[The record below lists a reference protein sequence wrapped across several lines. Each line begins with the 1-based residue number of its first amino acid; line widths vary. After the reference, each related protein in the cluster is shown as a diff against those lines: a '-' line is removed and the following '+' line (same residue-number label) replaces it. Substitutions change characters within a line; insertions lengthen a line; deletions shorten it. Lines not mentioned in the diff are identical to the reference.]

1 MSEFKAFSLLASII
15 DRVALK
21 GYTEP
26 TPIQKECIPVLIKGN
41 DLLGIAQTGTGK
53 TAAFSLPIINKFGRD
68 KISQDKVDIK
78 AKSTRSLI
86 LTPTRELASQIMQNI
101 DDYSEGLGL
110 KTKVV
115 YGGVGRQAQ
124 VDAIALGLDIL
135 VATPGRLLDLIETG
149 DINFEALEIFVLDE
163 ADNML
168 DMGFFNDVQSI
179 IAKLPKKR
187 QTLLFSATMPAEIE
201 ILAEAILTDPTKIQ
215 IAAETVTIDLVNQSV
230 YHLDKSNKVALLLNI
245 LEKPEYEKVL
255 IFCKTKFGADII
267 VKALEKASITAASL
281 HSGKTQAVRE
291 EALQNF
297 KASTLRVL
305 VATDIAARGIDVDNI
320 TLVINYNLP
329 EDPRNYIHRIGRTAR
344 AGKSGMAISFAVE
357 NDTRQLTII
366 ENSIGQVIPVVTQQ
380 PFHKE
385 FSIASLQT
393 KKKKPSTKLNSTKPN
408 RAKPHSAKTNR
419 TTRTKTKRK

>member
-1 MSEFKAFSLLASII
+1 MIKEYRDSMSEFKTFSLLESII
-15 DRVALK
+15 DRVGLK
-21 GYTEP
+21 GYTQP
-26 TPIQKECIPVLIKGN
+26 TPIQKECIPVLMNGN

-53 TAAFSLPIINKFGRD
+53 TAAFSLPIINNFGRN
-68 KISQDKVDIK
+68 KIDIK

-101 DDYSEGLGL
+101 DDYSDGLGL

-135 VATPGRLLDLIETG
+135 VATPGRLLDLIATG
-149 DINFEALEIFVLDE
+149 DINFEALEVFVLDE
-163 ADNML
+163 ADTML

-179 IAKLPKKR
+179 ISSLPKKR

-201 ILAEAILTDPTKIQ
+201 ILAEAILKSPTKVQ
-215 IAAETVTIDLVNQSV
+215 ITAETVTIDLVNQSV
-230 YHLDKSNKVALLLNI
+230 YHLEKSNKIPLLFNI
-245 LEKPEYEKVL
+245 LENADYEKVL
-255 IFCKTKFGADII
+255 IFCKTKYGADII
-267 VKALEKASITAASL
+267 VKALENASITAASL

-297 KASTLRVL
+297 KESTLRVL
-305 VATDIAARGIDVDNI
+305 VATDVAARGIDVDNI

-357 NDTRQLTII
+357 NDVRQLTNI
-366 ENSIGQVIPVVTQQ
+366 ENSIGQAIPVVTEQ

-385 FSIASLQT
+385 FSKAPIQT
-393 KKKKPSTKLNSTKPN
+393 KKKKPVK
-408 RAKPHSAKTNR
+408 KTNR
-419 TTRTKTKRK
+419 SRKKRK

>member
-1 MSEFKAFSLLASII
+1 MSEFKEFSLLESII
-15 DRVALK
+15 DRVTLK
-21 GYTEP
+21 GYKQP
-26 TPIQKECIPVLIKGN
+26 TPIQKECIPALINGN

-53 TAAFSLPIINKFGRD
+53 TAAFSLPIINNFGRN
-68 KISQDKVDIK
+68 KIDIQ

-124 VDAIALGLDIL
+124 VDSIALGLDIL

-149 DINFEALEIFVLDE
+149 EINFKALEIFVLDE
-163 ADNML
+163 ADTML
-168 DMGFFNDVQSI
+168 DMGFFKDVQTI
-179 IAKLPKKR
+179 ISKLPKNR

-201 ILAEAILTDPTKIQ
+201 VLAEAILTDPIKIQ
-215 IAAETVTIDLVNQSV
+215 IAAETVTLDLVNQSV
-230 YHLDKSNKVALLLNI
+230 YHLEKANKVPLLFNI
-245 LEKPEYEKVL
+245 LQKPDFEKVL
-255 IFCKTKFGADII
+255 IFCKTKYGADII

-281 HSGKTQAVRE
+281 HSSKTQAVRE

-297 KASTLRVL
+297 KDSTLRVL
-305 VATDIAARGIDVDNI
+305 VATDVAARGIDVDNI

-357 NDTRQLTII
+357 NDIRQLINI
-366 ENSIGQVIPVVTQQ
+366 ENSIGQVIPVVTEQ

-385 FSIASLQT
+385 FSKVPKEV
-393 KKKKPSTKLNSTKPN
+393 KKKVNKTNKSNRTNSTRK
-408 RAKPHSAKTNR
+408 
-419 TTRTKTKRK
+419 KRK

>member
-1 MSEFKAFSLLASII
+1 MSEFKAFSLLESII
-15 DRVALK
+15 DRVSLK
-21 GYTEP
+21 GYKQP
-26 TPIQKECIPVLIKGN
+26 TPIQENCIPPLINGN

-53 TAAFSLPIINKFGRD
+53 TAAFSLPIINNFARN
-68 KISQDKVDIK
+68 KIDIK

-124 VDAIALGLDIL
+124 VDAIAQGLDIL
-135 VATPGRLLDLIETG
+135 VATPGRLLDLMATG
-149 DINFEALEIFVLDE
+149 DIDFKALEVFVLDE
-163 ADNML
+163 ADTML
-168 DMGFFNDVQSI
+168 DMGFFNDVQNI

-201 ILAEAILTDPTKIQ
+201 ILAEAILTEPRKVE
-215 IAAETVTIDLVNQSV
+215 IAAQTVTADLVNQSV
-230 YHLDKSNKVALLLNI
+230 YHLDKSNKVPLLFDI
-245 LEKPEYEKVL
+245 LQNPDHEKVL
-255 IFCKTKFGADII
+255 IFCKTKYGADII
-267 VKALEKASITAASL
+267 VNELEKASITAASL

-291 EALQNF
+291 QALQNF

-305 VATDIAARGIDVDNI
+305 VATDVAARGIDVDNI

-357 NDTRQLTII
+357 NDMRQLAII
-366 ENSIGQVIPVVTQQ
+366 ENGIGQAIPVVTEQ

-385 FSIASLQT
+385 FSKAPIQD
-393 KKKKPSTKLNSTKPN
+393 KKKKKQVKKTANKNSSSRRK
-408 RAKPHSAKTNR
+408 
-419 TTRTKTKRK
+419 KR

>member
-1 MSEFKAFSLLASII
+1 MSEFKAFSLLESII
-15 DRVALK
+15 DRVTLK
-21 GYTEP
+21 GYKQP

-53 TAAFSLPIINKFGRD
+53 TAAFSLPIINNFGRN
-68 KISQDKVDIK
+68 KIDIK
-78 AKSTRSLI
+78 AKSTRALI

-101 DDYSEGLGL
+101 DDYSDGLGL

-124 VDAIALGLDIL
+124 VDSIALGLDIL

-149 DINFEALEIFVLDE
+149 DINFKALEVFVLDE
-163 ADNML
+163 ADTML

-179 IAKLPKKR
+179 ISKLPKKR

-201 ILAEAILTDPTKIQ
+201 ILAEAILTDPAKIQ
-215 IAAETVTIDLVNQSV
+215 ITAETVTIDLVNQNV
-230 YHLDKSNKVALLLNI
+230 YYLDKSNKVPLLFNI
-245 LEKPEYEKVL
+245 LTKPEYEKVL
-255 IFCKTKFGADII
+255 IFCKTKYGADII
-267 VKALEKASITAASL
+267 VKALEKVSITAASL
-281 HSGKTQAVRE
+281 HSGKTQTVRE
-291 EALQNF
+291 AALQNF

-305 VATDIAARGIDVDNI
+305 VATDVAARGIDVNNI

-344 AGKSGMAISFAVE
+344 AGKSGMAISFVVE
-357 NDTRQLTII
+357 NDMRQLTNI
-366 ENSIGQVIPVVTQQ
+366 ENSIGQIIPVMTEQ

-385 FSIASLQT
+385 LTKAPIQD
-393 KKKKPSTKLNSTKPN
+393 KKKKQVRKPGKKPN
-408 RAKPHSAKTNR
+408 IIRKNR
-419 TTRTKTKRK
+419 K

>member
-1 MSEFKAFSLLASII
+1 MSEFKTLSLLESII
-15 DRVALK
+15 DRLSLK
-21 GYTEP
+21 GYKQP
-26 TPIQKECIPVLIKGN
+26 TPIQKECIPVLVNGN

-53 TAAFSLPIINKFGRD
+53 TAAFSLPIINNFGRN
-68 KISQDKVDIK
+68 KIDIK

-101 DDYSEGLGL
+101 DDYSDGLGL

-115 YGGVGRQAQ
+115 YGGVGRQSQ
-124 VDAIALGLDIL
+124 VDSIAVGLDIL

-149 DINFEALEIFVLDE
+149 DLNFKALEVFVLDE
-163 ADNML
+163 ADTML
-168 DMGFFNDVQSI
+168 DMGFFKDVQSI
-179 IAKLPKKR
+179 ISKLPKNR

-201 ILAEAILTDPTKIQ
+201 ILAQAILKDPTKIQ
-215 IAAETVTIDLVNQSV
+215 ITAETVTIDLVNQSV
-230 YHLDKSNKVALLLNI
+230 YQLEKSNKLPLLFNI
-245 LEKPEYEKVL
+245 LSKPDYDKTL
-255 IFCKTKFGADII
+255 IFCKTKYGADII

-297 KASTLRVL
+297 KDSNLSVL
-305 VATDIAARGIDVDNI
+305 VATDVAARGIDVDNI

-344 AGKSGMAISFAVE
+344 AGKSGMAITFAVE
-357 NDTRQLTII
+357 NDVRQLNNI
-366 ENSIGQVIPVVTQQ
+366 ENSIGQVIPVVTEQ

-385 FSIASLQT
+385 FSTEPKQV
-393 KKKKPSTKLNSTKPN
+393 KKKVKKIN
-408 RAKPHSAKTNR
+408 KTR
-419 TTRTKTKRK
+419 KKRR

>member
-1 MSEFKAFSLLASII
+1 MIKEYRGSMSEFKEFSLLESII
-15 DRVALK
+15 DRVNLK
-21 GYTEP
+21 GYKQP
-26 TPIQKECIPVLIKGN
+26 TPIQKECIPALINGN

-53 TAAFSLPIINKFGRD
+53 TAAFSLPIINNFGRN
-68 KISQDKVDIK
+68 KIDIK

-86 LTPTRELASQIMQNI
+86 LTPTRALASQIMQNI
-101 DDYSEGLGL
+101 DDYAEGLGL

-124 VDAIALGLDIL
+124 VDSIALGLDIL

-149 DINFEALEIFVLDE
+149 DINFAALEVFVLDE
-163 ADNML
+163 ADTML
-168 DMGFFNDVQSI
+168 DMGFFNDVQNI
-179 IAKLPKKR
+179 ISKLPKKR

-215 IAAETVTIDLVNQSV
+215 ITAETVTIDLVNQSV
-230 YHLDKSNKVALLLNI
+230 YHLDKSNKIFLLFNI
-245 LEKPEYEKVL
+245 LEKPDYEKVL
-255 IFCKTKFGADII
+255 IFCKTKYGADII

-297 KASTLRVL
+297 KDSNLRVL
-305 VATDIAARGIDVDNI
+305 VATDVAARGIDVDNI

-357 NDTRQLTII
+357 NDIRQLTNI
-366 ENSIGQVIPVVTQQ
+366 ENSIGQVIPVVIEQ

-385 FSIASLQT
+385 FSKAPIQV
-393 KKKKPSTKLNSTKPN
+393 KKKKKVI
-408 RAKPHSAKTNR
+408 KTNR
-419 TTRTKTKRK
+419 TRTKNR

>member
-1 MSEFKAFSLLASII
+1 MSEFKAFSLLESII
-15 DRVALK
+15 DRVSLK
-21 GYTEP
+21 GYKQP
-26 TPIQKECIPVLIKGN
+26 TPIQKECIPALINGH
-41 DLLGIAQTGTGK
+41 DLLGLAQTGTGK
-53 TAAFSLPIINKFGRD
+53 TAAFSLPIINAFGRN
-68 KISQDKVDIK
+68 KIDIK

-115 YGGVGRQAQ
+115 YGGVGRQGQ
-124 VDAIALGLDIL
+124 VDSIALGLDIL

-149 DINFEALEIFVLDE
+149 DINFKALEVFVLDE
-163 ADNML
+163 ADTML
-168 DMGFFNDVQSI
+168 DMGFFKDVQSI
-179 IAKLPKKR
+179 ISKLPKSR

-201 ILAEAILTDPTKIQ
+201 ILAQAILTDPKKVQ
-215 IAAETVTIDLVNQSV
+215 VNAETVTLDLVNQSV
-230 YHLDKSNKVALLLNI
+230 YHLEKSNKVPLLFNI
-245 LEKPEYEKVL
+245 LSNPNHEKVL
-255 IFCKTKFGADII
+255 IFCKTKYGADII
-267 VKALEKASITAASL
+267 VKALEKASITANSL

-297 KASTLRVL
+297 KDSNLRVL
-305 VATDIAARGIDVDNI
+305 VATDVAARGIDVDNI

-357 NDTRQLTII
+357 NDMRQLNNI
-366 ENSIGQVIPVVTQQ
+366 ENSIGQIIPVVTEQ

-385 FSIASLQT
+385 FSKAPIQV
-393 KKKKPSTKLNSTKPN
+393 KKKVKKPN
-408 RAKPHSAKTNR
+408 KTNN
-419 TTRTKTKRK
+419 TRKRKNK

>member
-1 MSEFKAFSLLASII
+1 MSEFKAFSLLESII
-15 DRVALK
+15 DRIALK
-21 GYTEP
+21 GYKQP
-26 TPIQKECIPVLIKGN
+26 TPIQKECIPALIDGN

-53 TAAFSLPIINKFGRD
+53 TAAFSLPIINTFGRN
-68 KISQDKVDIK
+68 IIDIK

-101 DDYSEGLGL
+101 DDYSDGLGL

-124 VDAIALGLDIL
+124 VDSIALGLDIL

-149 DINFEALEIFVLDE
+149 DVNFEALEVFVLDE
-163 ADNML
+163 ADTML
-168 DMGFFNDVQSI
+168 DMGFFNDVQNI
-179 IAKLPKKR
+179 ISKLPKKR

-201 ILAEAILTDPTKIQ
+201 VLAQAILTDPTKVQ

-230 YHLDKSNKVALLLNI
+230 YHLEKSNKVPLLFNI
-245 LEKPEYEKVL
+245 LGNPDYEKVL
-255 IFCKTKFGADII
+255 IFCKTKYGADII
-267 VKALEKASITAASL
+267 VKELENASITAASL

-291 EALQNF
+291 EALKNF
-297 KASTLRVL
+297 KESTLRVL
-305 VATDIAARGIDVDNI
+305 IATDVAARGIDVDNI

-344 AGKSGMAISFAVE
+344 AGKSGMAMSFAVE
-357 NDTRQLTII
+357 NDIRQLTNI
-366 ENSIGQVIPVVTQQ
+366 ENSIGQVIPVVTEQ

-385 FSIASLQT
+385 FSKAPIQT
-393 KKKKPSTKLNSTKPN
+393 KKKKQVK
-408 RAKPHSAKTNR
+408 KTNR
-419 TTRTKTKRK
+419 IRKKRK

>member
-1 MSEFKAFSLLASII
+1 MSEFQAFSLLESII
-15 DRVALK
+15 DRVNLK
-21 GYTEP
+21 GYKQP
-26 TPIQKECIPVLIKGN
+26 TPIQKECIPALINGD

-53 TAAFSLPIINKFGRD
+53 TAAFSLPIINKFGRN
-68 KISQDKVDIK
+68 KIDIK

-86 LTPTRELASQIMQNI
+86 LTPTRELASQIMANI
-101 DDYSEGLGL
+101 DDYSEGLAL

-115 YGGVGRQAQ
+115 YGGVGRQGQ
-124 VDAIALGLDIL
+124 VDAIAAGLDIL

-149 DINFEALEIFVLDE
+149 DINFKALEVFVLDE
-163 ADNML
+163 ADTML
-168 DMGFFNDVQSI
+168 DMGFFNDVQTI
-179 IAKLPKKR
+179 ISKLPKSR

-201 ILAEAILTDPTKIQ
+201 ILAEAILTNPTKIQ

-230 YHLDKSNKVALLLNI
+230 YLIEKSNKVPLLFNI
-245 LEKPEYEKVL
+245 LENPVYEKVL
-255 IFCKTKFGADII
+255 IFCKTKYGADII

-297 KASTLRVL
+297 KDGNLRVL
-305 VATDIAARGIDVDNI
+305 VATDVAARGIDVDNI

-344 AGKSGMAISFAVE
+344 AGKNGMAMSFAVE
-357 NDTRQLTII
+357 NDVRQLNNI
-366 ENSIGQVIPVVTQQ
+366 ENSIGQVIPVVIDQ

-385 FSIASLQT
+385 FSKTPKPA
-393 KKKKPSTKLNSTKPN
+393 KKPVKRQDNKKGKKPN
-408 RAKPHSAKTNR
+408 RAR
-419 TTRTKTKRK
+419 RK

>member
-15 DRVALK
+15 DRLSLK
-21 GYTEP
+21 GYKQP
-26 TPIQKECIPVLIKGN
+26 TPIQKECIPALINGN

-53 TAAFSLPIINKFGRD
+53 TAAFSLPIINNFGRN
-68 KISQDKVDIK
+68 KIDIK

-86 LTPTRELASQIMQNI
+86 LTPTRELASQIVQNI

-115 YGGVGRQAQ
+115 YGGVGRQGQ

-149 DINFEALEIFVLDE
+149 DIHFEALEVFVLDE
-163 ADNML
+163 ADTML
-168 DMGFFNDVQSI
+168 DMGFFNDVQNI
-179 IAKLPKKR
+179 ISKLPKRR

-201 ILAEAILTDPTKIQ
+201 ILAQAILIKPTKIE
-215 IAAETVTIDLVNQSV
+215 IAAQTVTIDLVNQSV
-230 YHLDKSNKVALLLNI
+230 YHLEKSNKVSLLFYI
-245 LEKPEYEKVL
+245 LKNPDFEKVL
-255 IFCKTKFGADII
+255 VFCKTKYGADII
-267 VKALEKASITAASL
+267 VKALEEASITAASL
-281 HSGKTQAVRE
+281 HSGKTQAMRE
-291 EALQNF
+291 EALQSF
-297 KASTLRVL
+297 KDENLRVL
-305 VATDIAARGIDVDNI
+305 VATDVAARGIDVDNI

-357 NDTRQLTII
+357 NDVRQLTTI
-366 ENSIGQVIPVVTQQ
+366 ENSIGQVIPVETEQ

-385 FSIASLQT
+385 FLKVTQKI
-393 KKKKPSTKLNSTKPN
+393 KKKKPVKKPQ
-408 RAKPHSAKTNR
+408 R
-419 TTRTKTKRK
+419 TRNKRK

>member
-1 MSEFKAFSLLASII
+1 MIKEYRGSMSGFKALSLLESII
-15 DRVALK
+15 DRVSLK
-21 GYTEP
+21 GYKQP
-26 TPIQKECIPVLIKGN
+26 TPIQKECIPALINGN

-53 TAAFSLPIINKFGRD
+53 TAAFSLPIINKFGRN
-68 KISQDKVDIK
+68 KIEIK

-101 DDYSEGLGL
+101 DDYSDGLGL

-115 YGGVGRQAQ
+115 YGGVGRQNQ
-124 VDAIALGLDIL
+124 VDSIALGLDIL

-149 DINFEALEIFVLDE
+149 DINFKALEVFVLDE
-163 ADNML
+163 ADTML

-179 IAKLPKKR
+179 ISKLPKSR

-201 ILAEAILTDPTKIQ
+201 ILAEAILTDPTKVQ
-215 IAAETVTIDLVNQSV
+215 ITAQTVTIDLVNQSV
-230 YHLDKSNKVALLLNI
+230 YHVEKSNKVPLLFNI
-245 LEKPEYEKVL
+245 LKKPDYEKVL
-255 IFCKTKFGADII
+255 IFCKTKYGADII

-297 KASTLRVL
+297 KDSNLRVL
-305 VATDIAARGIDVDNI
+305 VATDVAARGIDVDNI

-357 NDTRQLTII
+357 NDIRQLINI
-366 ENSIGQVIPVVTQQ
+366 ENSIGKVIPVITEQ

-385 FSIASLQT
+385 FSKAPKQVMEKVN
-393 KKKKPSTKLNSTKPN
+393 KK
-408 RAKPHSAKTNR
+408 NR
-419 TTRTKTKRK
+419 TRANNKKR

>member
-15 DRVALK
+15 DRVSLK
-21 GYTEP
+21 GYTQP
-26 TPIQKECIPVLIKGN
+26 TPIQQECIPVLINGN

-53 TAAFSLPIINKFGRD
+53 TAAFSLPIINNFGRN
-68 KISQDKVDIK
+68 KIDIN

-101 DDYSEGLGL
+101 NDYSDGLGL

-135 VATPGRLLDLIETG
+135 VATPGRLLDLIATD
-149 DINFEALEIFVLDE
+149 DINFEALEVFVLDE
-163 ADNML
+163 ADTML

-179 IAKLPKKR
+179 ISKLPKKR

-201 ILAEAILTDPTKIQ
+201 ILAQAILTSPKKVQ
-215 IAAETVTIDLVNQSV
+215 ITAETVTIDLVNQSV
-230 YHLDKSNKVALLLNI
+230 YQLDKSNKVPLLFNI
-245 LEKPEYEKVL
+245 LGNSDYEKVL
-255 IFCKTKFGADII
+255 IFCKTKYGADII

-297 KASTLRVL
+297 KDAKLRVL
-305 VATDIAARGIDVDNI
+305 VATDVAARGIDVDNI

-344 AGKSGMAISFAVE
+344 AGKNGMAISFAVE
-357 NDTRQLTII
+357 NDVRQLTTI
-366 ENSIGQVIPVVTQQ
+366 ENSIGQVIPVVTEQ

-385 FSIASLQT
+385 FSKAPIQI
-393 KKKKPSTKLNSTKPN
+393 KKKKPAKKTNKA
-408 RAKPHSAKTNR
+408 RAK
-419 TTRTKTKRK
+419 RK

>member
-1 MSEFKAFSLLASII
+1 MSEFKAFSLLESII
-15 DRVALK
+15 DRVSLK
-21 GYTEP
+21 GYKQP
-26 TPIQKECIPVLIKGN
+26 TPIQKECIPALINGN

-53 TAAFSLPIINKFGRD
+53 TAAFSLPIINKFGRN
-68 KISQDKVDIK
+68 KIDIK
-78 AKSTRSLI
+78 AQSTRSLI

-101 DDYSEGLGL
+101 DDYSDGLEL

-124 VDAIALGLDIL
+124 VDSIALGLDIL

-149 DINFEALEIFVLDE
+149 DINFKALEVFVLDE
-163 ADNML
+163 ADTML

-179 IAKLPKKR
+179 ISKLPKSR

-201 ILAEAILTDPTKIQ
+201 ILAEAILTEPIKIQ
-215 IAAETVTIDLVNQSV
+215 ITAETVTIDLVNQSV
-230 YHLDKSNKVALLLNI
+230 YHLDKSNKVPLLFNI
-245 LEKPEYEKVL
+245 LNKPDHEKVL
-255 IFCKTKFGADII
+255 IFCKTKYGADII

-297 KASTLRVL
+297 KDSNLRVL
-305 VATDIAARGIDVDNI
+305 VATDVAARGIDVDNI

-357 NDTRQLTII
+357 NDMRQLNNI
-366 ENSIGQVIPVVTQQ
+366 ENSIGQVITVVTEQ

-385 FSIASLQT
+385 LSKAPKQV
-393 KKKKPSTKLNSTKPN
+393 KKKGK
-408 RAKPHSAKTNR
+408 
-419 TTRTKTKRK
+419 KTKDRKSVV

>member
-1 MSEFKAFSLLASII
+1 MSEFKEFSLLEPII
-15 DRVALK
+15 DRLSLK
-21 GYTEP
+21 GYQQP
-26 TPIQKECIPVLIKGN
+26 TPIQKECIPALINGH

-53 TAAFSLPIINKFGRD
+53 TAAFSLPIINNFGRN
-68 KISQDKVDIK
+68 KIDIQ

-101 DDYSEGLGL
+101 DDYSEGVGL

-149 DINFEALEIFVLDE
+149 DINFKALEVFVLDE
-163 ADNML
+163 ADTML
-168 DMGFFNDVQSI
+168 DMGFYKDVQNI
-179 IAKLPKKR
+179 ISKLPKTR

-201 ILAEAILTDPTKIQ
+201 ILATAILTDPTKVQ
-215 IAAETVTIDLVNQSV
+215 ITAQTVTIDMVNQSV
-230 YHLDKSNKVALLLNI
+230 YHLDKSNKLPLLFNI
-245 LEKPEYEKVL
+245 LTKPEYEKVL
-255 IFCKTKFGADII
+255 IFCKTKYGADII

-291 EALQNF
+291 QALQNF

-305 VATDIAARGIDVDNI
+305 VATDVAARGIDVDNI

-357 NDTRQLTII
+357 NDIRQLTNI
-366 ENSIGQVIPVVTQQ
+366 ENSIGQVIPVVTEQ

-385 FSIASLQT
+385 FSKAPKQV
-393 KKKKPSTKLNSTKPN
+393 KKKKKVK
-408 RAKPHSAKTNR
+408 KTNR
-419 TTRTKTKRK
+419 TRTKNKDKHKLAN

>member
-1 MSEFKAFSLLASII
+1 MSEFKEFSLLTSII
-15 DRVALK
+15 DRVSLK
-21 GYTEP
+21 GYKQP
-26 TPIQKECIPVLIKGN
+26 TPIQKACIPALINGS
-41 DLLGIAQTGTGK
+41 DFLGIAQTGTGK
-53 TAAFSLPIINKFGRD
+53 TAAFSLPIINNFGRN
-68 KISQDKVDIK
+68 IIDIK

-101 DDYSEGLGL
+101 DDYSKGLGL

-149 DINFEALEIFVLDE
+149 DINFEALEVFVLDE
-163 ADNML
+163 ADTML

-179 IAKLPKKR
+179 ISKLPKQR

-201 ILAEAILTDPTKIQ
+201 LLAEAILTEPTKVQ
-215 IAAETVTIDLVNQSV
+215 IAAQTVTIDLVNQSV
-230 YHLDKSNKVALLLNI
+230 YHLEKSNKVPLLFNI
-245 LEKPEYEKVL
+245 LTKADYEKVL
-255 IFCKTKFGADII
+255 IFCKTKYGADII
-267 VKALEKASITAASL
+267 VKELEKASITAASL

-297 KASTLRVL
+297 KDSNLRVL
-305 VATDIAARGIDVDNI
+305 VATDVAARGIDVDNI

-357 NDTRQLTII
+357 NDIRQLTNI
-366 ENSIGQVIPVVTQQ
+366 ESSIGQVIPVVTDQ

-385 FSIASLQT
+385 FSKAPIQN
-393 KKKKPSTKLNSTKPN
+393 KKKKPVK
-408 RAKPHSAKTNR
+408 KTNR
-419 TTRTKTKRK
+419 PRAKRK

>member
-1 MSEFKAFSLLASII
+1 MSEFQAFSLLESII
-15 DRVALK
+15 DRISLK
-21 GYTEP
+21 GYKQP
-26 TPIQKECIPVLIKGN
+26 TPIQKECIPALINGN

-53 TAAFSLPIINKFGRD
+53 TAAFSLPIINNFARN
-68 KISQDKVDIK
+68 KIDIK

-101 DDYSEGLGL
+101 DDYADGLGL

-115 YGGVGRQAQ
+115 YGGVGRQTQ
-124 VDAIALGLDIL
+124 VDSIALGLDVL

-149 DINFEALEIFVLDE
+149 DINFKSLEVFVLDE
-163 ADNML
+163 ADTML
-168 DMGFFNDVQSI
+168 DMGFFNDVQNI
-179 IAKLPKKR
+179 ISKLPKNR

-201 ILAEAILTDPTKIQ
+201 ILAEAILTDPTKVQ
-215 IAAETVTIDLVNQSV
+215 ITAETVTIDLVNQSV
-230 YHLDKSNKVALLLNI
+230 YHLEKSNKVPLLFNI
-245 LEKPEYEKVL
+245 LKNPDYEKVL
-255 IFCKTKFGADII
+255 IFCKTKYGADII

-297 KASTLRVL
+297 KDSHLRVL
-305 VATDIAARGIDVDNI
+305 VATDVAARGIDVDNI

-344 AGKSGMAISFAVE
+344 AGKSGMAISFVVE
-357 NDTRQLTII
+357 NDIRQLTTI
-366 ENSIGQVIPVVTQQ
+366 ENSIGQVIAVVTEQ

-385 FSIASLQT
+385 FSKAPIPD
-393 KKKKPSTKLNSTKPN
+393 KKKKQVK
-408 RAKPHSAKTNR
+408 KTNR
-419 TTRTKTKRK
+419 TRTKRK

>member
-1 MSEFKAFSLLASII
+1 MSEFKALSLLDSII
-15 DRVALK
+15 DRLSLK
-21 GYTEP
+21 GYKQP
-26 TPIQKECIPVLIKGN
+26 TPIQKECIPALIDGH

-53 TAAFSLPIINKFGRD
+53 TAAFSLPIINNFVQN
-68 KISQDKVDIK
+68 KIDNK

-101 DDYSEGLGL
+101 DDYSDGLGL

-115 YGGVGRQAQ
+115 YGGVGRQGQ

-149 DINFEALEIFVLDE
+149 DINFKALEVFVLDE
-163 ADNML
+163 ADTML
-168 DMGFFNDVQSI
+168 DMGFFKDVQTI
-179 IAKLPKKR
+179 ISKLPKSR

-201 ILAEAILTDPTKIQ
+201 VLAEAILTTPKKVQ
-215 IAAETVTIDLVNQSV
+215 ITAETVTIDLVYQNV
-230 YHLDKSNKVALLLNI
+230 FHLDKSNKVPSLFNI
-245 LEKPEYEKVL
+245 LSNVDYEKVL
-255 IFCKTKFGADII
+255 VFCKTKYGADII
-267 VKALEKASITAASL
+267 VKALEGASITAASL

-297 KASTLRVL
+297 KDANLRVL
-305 VATDIAARGIDVDNI
+305 VATDVAARGIDVDNI
-320 TLVINYNLP
+320 NLVINYNLP

-357 NDTRQLTII
+357 NDIRQLINI
-366 ENSIGQVIPVVTQQ
+366 ENSIGQVIPVATEQ

-385 FSIASLQT
+385 FSKAPKQI
-393 KKKKPSTKLNSTKPN
+393 KKKVK
-408 RAKPHSAKTNR
+408 KTNR
-419 TTRTKTKRK
+419 SGKKTR

>member
-1 MSEFKAFSLLASII
+1 MSEFKAFSLLESII
-15 DRVALK
+15 DRVGLK
-21 GYTEP
+21 GYTQP
-26 TPIQKECIPVLIKGN
+26 TPIQKECIPVLMNGN

-53 TAAFSLPIINKFGRD
+53 TAAFSLPIINNFGRN
-68 KISQDKVDIK
+68 KIDIK

-101 DDYSEGLGL
+101 DDYSDGLGL

-135 VATPGRLLDLIETG
+135 VATPGRLLDLIATG
-149 DINFEALEIFVLDE
+149 DINFEALEVFVLDE
-163 ADNML
+163 ADTML

-179 IAKLPKKR
+179 ISSLPKKR

-201 ILAEAILTDPTKIQ
+201 ILAEAILKSPTKVQ
-215 IAAETVTIDLVNQSV
+215 ITAETVTIDLVNQSV
-230 YHLDKSNKVALLLNI
+230 YHLEKSNKVPLLFNI
-245 LEKPEYEKVL
+245 LENADYEKVL
-255 IFCKTKFGADII
+255 IFCKTKYGADII
-267 VKALEKASITAASL
+267 VKALENASITAASL

-297 KASTLRVL
+297 KESTLRVL
-305 VATDIAARGIDVDNI
+305 VATDVAARGIDVDNI

-357 NDTRQLTII
+357 NDVRQLTNI
-366 ENSIGQVIPVVTQQ
+366 ENSIGQAIPIVTEQ

-385 FSIASLQT
+385 FSTAPIQT
-393 KKKKPSTKLNSTKPN
+393 KKKKPVK
-408 RAKPHSAKTNR
+408 KTNR
-419 TTRTKTKRK
+419 SRKKRK

>member
-1 MSEFKAFSLLASII
+1 MSEFKAFSLLESII
-15 DRVALK
+15 DRVNLK
-21 GYTEP
+21 GYKQP
-26 TPIQKECIPVLIKGN
+26 TPIQKECIPALINGN

-53 TAAFSLPIINKFGRD
+53 TAAFSLPIINNFGRN
-68 KISQDKVDIK
+68 KIAIK

-101 DDYSEGLGL
+101 DYYSDGLGL

-115 YGGVGRQAQ
+115 YGGVGRQNQ
-124 VDAIALGLDIL
+124 VDSIALGLDIL

-149 DINFEALEIFVLDE
+149 DINFKALEVFVLDE
-163 ADNML
+163 ADTML
-168 DMGFFNDVQSI
+168 DMGFFKDVQNI
-179 IAKLPKKR
+179 ISKLPKKR

-215 IAAETVTIDLVNQSV
+215 IAAQTVTIDLVNQSV
-230 YHLDKSNKVALLLNI
+230 YHLDKSNKVPLLFNI
-245 LEKPEYEKVL
+245 LEKPEYGKVL
-255 IFCKTKFGADII
+255 IFCKTKYGADII

-297 KASTLRVL
+297 KDSNLRVL
-305 VATDIAARGIDVDNI
+305 VATDVAARGIDVDNI

-344 AGKSGMAISFAVE
+344 AGKSGMAISFVVE
-357 NDTRQLTII
+357 NDIRQLNNI
-366 ENSIGQVIPVVTQQ
+366 ENSIGQVIPVITEQ

-385 FSIASLQT
+385 FSKAPKQV
-393 KKKKPSTKLNSTKPN
+393 KKKKKVK
-408 RAKPHSAKTNR
+408 KTNR
-419 TTRTKTKRK
+419 TRTKNK

>member
-1 MSEFKAFSLLASII
+1 MSEFKAFPLLESII
-15 DRVALK
+15 DRVSLK
-21 GYTEP
+21 GYKQP
-26 TPIQKECIPVLIKGN
+26 TPIQKECIPALINGH

-53 TAAFSLPIINKFGRD
+53 TAAFSLPIINKFARD
-68 KISQDKVDIK
+68 KIDIK

-101 DDYSEGLGL
+101 DDYADGLGL

-149 DINFEALEIFVLDE
+149 DINFKALEVFVLDE
-163 ADNML
+163 ADTML
-168 DMGFFNDVQSI
+168 DMGFFNDVQNI
-179 IAKLPKKR
+179 ISKLPKKR
-187 QTLLFSATMPAEIE
+187 QTLLFSATMPPEIE
-201 ILAEAILTDPTKIQ
+201 VLAEAILTEPTKIQ
-215 IAAETVTIDLVNQSV
+215 IKAETVTIDLVNQSI
-230 YHLDKSNKVALLLNI
+230 YQLDKSHKLSLLLNI
-245 LEKPEYEKVL
+245 LTKPEFEKVL
-255 IFCKTKFGADII
+255 IFCKTKYGADII

-297 KASTLRVL
+297 KDSTLRVL
-305 VATDIAARGIDVDNI
+305 VATDVAARGIDVDNI

-357 NDTRQLTII
+357 NDIRQLTNI
-366 ENSIGQVIPVVTQQ
+366 ENSIGQVIPVVTEQ

-385 FSIASLQT
+385 FSKAPIQD
-393 KKKKPSTKLNSTKPN
+393 KKKKQVK
-408 RAKPHSAKTNR
+408 KTNR
-419 TTRTKTKRK
+419 TRTKRK

>member
-1 MSEFKAFSLLASII
+1 MSEFKEFSLLESII
-15 DRVALK
+15 DRVSLK
-21 GYTEP
+21 GYTQP
-26 TPIQKECIPVLIKGN
+26 TPIQKECIPALINGN

-53 TAAFSLPIINKFGRD
+53 TAAFSLPIINNFARN
-68 KISQDKVDIK
+68 KVEIQ

-101 DDYSEGLGL
+101 DDYSDGLGL

-124 VDAIALGLDIL
+124 VDSIALGLDIL

-149 DINFEALEIFVLDE
+149 DINFKALEVFVLDE
-163 ADNML
+163 ADTML
-168 DMGFFNDVQSI
+168 DMGFYKDVQNI
-179 IAKLPKKR
+179 ISKLPKTR

-201 ILAEAILTDPTKIQ
+201 ILATAILTDPTKIQ
-215 IAAETVTIDLVNQSV
+215 ITAETVTIDLVNQSV
-230 YHLDKSNKVALLLNI
+230 YLLDKSNKIPALFNI
-245 LEKPEYEKVL
+245 LTKPDYEKVL
-255 IFCKTKFGADII
+255 IFCKTKYGADII
-267 VKALEKASITAASL
+267 VKALEKSSITAASL

-297 KASTLRVL
+297 KDSTLRVL
-305 VATDIAARGIDVDNI
+305 VATDVAARGIDVDNI

-357 NDTRQLTII
+357 NDIRQLINI
-366 ENSIGQVIPVVTQQ
+366 ENSIGQVIPVVTEQ
-380 PFHKE
+380 PFHKA
-385 FSIASLQT
+385 FSKVPKEV
-393 KKKKPSTKLNSTKPN
+393 KKKVNKTNKAN
-408 RAKPHSAKTNR
+408 KTNR
-419 TTRTKTKRK
+419 TRKK

>member
-1 MSEFKAFSLLASII
+1 MSEFKELSLLASII
-15 DRVALK
+15 ERITLK
-21 GYTEP
+21 GYKQP
-26 TPIQKECIPVLIKGN
+26 TPIQKECIPVLINGK

-53 TAAFSLPIINKFGRD
+53 TAAFSLPIINNFGRN
-68 KISQDKVDIK
+68 KIEIK

-86 LTPTRELASQIMQNI
+86 LSPTRELASQIMQNI
-101 DDYSEGLGL
+101 DDYSYGLEL
-110 KTKVV
+110 NTKVV
-115 YGGVGRQAQ
+115 YGGVGRQDQ
-124 VDAIALGLDIL
+124 VDSIARGLDIL

-149 DINFEALEIFVLDE
+149 DINFEALEVFVLDE
-163 ADNML
+163 ADTML

-179 IAKLPKKR
+179 ISKLPKNR

-201 ILAEAILTDPTKIQ
+201 ILAEAILTEPIKIQ
-215 IAAETVTIDLVNQSV
+215 ITAETVTIDLVNQSV
-230 YHLDKSNKVALLLNI
+230 YHLDKSNKVPLLFNI
-245 LEKPEYEKVL
+245 LNKPDHEKVL
-255 IFCKTKFGADII
+255 IFCKTKYGADII

-297 KASTLRVL
+297 KDSNLRVL
-305 VATDIAARGIDVDNI
+305 VATDVAARGIDVDNI

-357 NDTRQLTII
+357 NDMRQLNNI
-366 ENSIGQVIPVVTQQ
+366 ENSIGQVITVVTEQ

-385 FSIASLQT
+385 LSKAPKQV
-393 KKKKPSTKLNSTKPN
+393 KKKGK
-408 RAKPHSAKTNR
+408 KTNR
-419 TTRTKTKRK
+419 TRTKK

>member
-1 MSEFKAFSLLASII
+1 MSEFTAFSLLESII
-15 DRVALK
+15 DRVSLK
-21 GYTEP
+21 GYKQP
-26 TPIQKECIPVLIKGN
+26 TPIQKECIPTLINGN

-53 TAAFSLPIINKFGRD
+53 TAAFSLPIINNFGRN
-68 KISQDKVDIK
+68 KIDIR

-101 DDYSEGLGL
+101 DDYSDGLGL

-135 VATPGRLLDLIETG
+135 VATPGRLLDLIATG
-149 DINFEALEIFVLDE
+149 DINFEALEVFILDE
-163 ADNML
+163 ADTML
-168 DMGFFNDVQSI
+168 DMGFFNDVQNI
-179 IAKLPKKR
+179 ISKLPKQR

-201 ILAEAILTDPTKIQ
+201 ILAEAILTSPTKVH
-215 IAAETVTIDLVNQSV
+215 IAPQTVTIDLVNQSV
-230 YHLDKSNKVALLLNI
+230 YQLEKSNKVPLLFSI
-245 LEKPEYEKVL
+245 LEKPGYEKVL
-255 IFCKTKFGADII
+255 IFCKTKYGADII
-267 VKALEKASITAASL
+267 VNALEKASITAASL

-297 KASTLRVL
+297 KESTLRVL
-305 VATDIAARGIDVDNI
+305 VATDVAARGIDVDNI

-344 AGKSGMAISFAVE
+344 AGKSGMAISFVVE
-357 NDTRQLTII
+357 NDVRQLTTI
-366 ENSIGQVIPVVTQQ
+366 ENSIGQVIPVVIEQ

-385 FSIASLQT
+385 FSKAPKQT
-393 KKKKPSTKLNSTKPN
+393 KKKKQIK
-408 RAKPHSAKTNR
+408 KTNQ
-419 TTRTKTKRK
+419 KTNSSRKKRK